1 MMVFVVAMAAGMILK
16 DLWDR
21 RGLSG
26 TTVRDDSL
34 SPTADG

>member
-21 RGLSG
+21 RALSG
-26 TTVRDDSL
+26 TAVRDDSL